1 MARSL
6 VDNAVR
12 IAIAPATTKASA
24 DAGPANAAAPPGNT
38 KIPAPTIV
46 PTPIINAAF
55 DPSVRSIWVSVSL
68 VINPIN
74 NCLV

>member
-1 MARSL
+1 VARPL
-6 VDNAVR
+6 ADNAVR

-55 DPSVRSIWVSVSL
+55 DLSGRSSWVSVSL
-68 VINPIN
+68 AIDPIS